1 VERLT
6 VENARLARRNDQNWF
21 IVGAA
26 VLLAGIVI
34 GLVAPT
40 LRRKRR
46 SDW

>member
-1 VERLT
+1 VEQLT
-6 VENARLARRNDQNWF
+6 ADNTRLAGRSNQNWF

-26 VLLAGIVI
+26 VLLSGIVV
-34 GLVAPT
+34 GLVAPS

>member
-1 VERLT
+1 
-6 VENARLARRNDQNWF
+6 
-21 IVGAA
+21 VGAA
-26 VLLAGIVI
+26 VLLAGIVV